1 MKDTNFKV
9 DAKTRLAAAL
19 RTTMGLSNKKAKQIV
34 YTGKVRVNGKP
45 ALDPAQMVDIGQ
57 TIDVNWTRPKPKQ
70 GRVASDHLIYRD
82 AELIVLNKPAGLLS
96 TSTNQA
102 ERDTALTVARTLCRG
117 GKPPHV
123 VHRLDKDTSGLI
135 IFARGTKA
143 ARQMRLLIDANEVE
157 RTYFCVVDGIPT
169 PSEGTISSTLIRDNG
184 KGRRGSRD
192 GSFQVQRPTKTLSI
206 VTPKYGKHAIT
217 HYQSVAQTDGRTAME
232 VRLQTG
238 RTHQIRIH
246 MAELGCPLIG
256 ERVYAKQSDAH
267 RHALH
272 AGRLSLPHPFKTD
285 KLAFKAPWPA
295 DLEKVSPIGAN
306 W

>member
-1 MKDTNFKV
+1 MQDINVKV
-9 DAKTRLAAAL
+9 DSASRLAIAI
-19 RTTMGLSNKKAKQIV
+19 RMIMGLSHKKAKQIV
-34 YTGKVRVNGKP
+34 YTGKVRVDGKLV
-45 ALDPAQMVDIGQ
+45 LDPAYPLKAGQ
-57 TIDVNWTRPKPKQ
+57 TIDVNWARPKPKQ
-70 GRVASDHLIYRD
+70 GHVASEYLVYRD

-96 TSTNQA
+96 TSTSQA

-135 IFARGTKA
+135 LFARGTKA
-143 ARQMRLLIDANEVE
+143 SRQMRLLIDGNEVK

-169 PSEGTISSTLIRDNG
+169 PAEGTISSTLLRDNG
-184 KGRRGSRD
+184 QGRRGSRD
-192 GSFQVQRPTKTLSI
+192 GSFRTQKPTKTLSI
-206 VTPKYGKHAIT
+206 ETPKYGKHAIT
-217 HYQSVAQTDGRTAME
+217 HYQSVAQEGRRSAIE

-246 MAELGCPLIG
+246 MAELGCPLLG
-256 ERVYAKQSDAH
+256 ERVYARQADAP

-272 AGRLSLPHPFKTD
+272 AGRLSLPHPFKSE
-285 KLAFKAPWPA
+285 KLDFKAPWPD
-295 DLEKVSPIGAN
+295 DLEKVTPIGVN